1 MNTTIRISPALQEY
15 VNVPSSVEVQG
26 DTISQCMDDLILKYP
41 AIRACLFERNDLL
54 RVLIS
59 INNVEILSVDKKMD
73 MDRILDMDDEIY
85 ILAIVAGG

>member
-1 MNTTIRISPALQEY
+1 MSTTIRISPALQEY
-15 VNVPSSVEVQG
+15 INIPSSIEAQG
-26 DTISQCMDDLILKYP
+26 NTISECLDDLIHKYP

-59 INNVEILSVDKKMD
+59 INNVEILSVDKKTD
-73 MDRILDMDDEIY
+73 MDRIIDTDDEIY